1 MGTIT
6 ITGMGSL
13 LTSNNLPW
21 VFAMGNADF
30 TLSEHNNGSRN
41 HMVIGDIVESLLA
54 CYNSA
59 DVPMGINVFGEH
71 YCSPFTIIDDN
82 YNVKVDYN
90 SPSYPSTSLNLYINN
105 RRNVSVSIIS
115 GMSPQVSLVILVTF
129 SDGQKCFLRTNISRT
144 NTIAQIFDNNIT
156 ALSPQGSPT
165 LLPGELTISSNLYVE
180 LSNLGSQWLPTF
192 GYVYD
197 DITVLQDFLNGIQPY
212 VPDTDPFFPGGIS
225 EPGGGGG
232 DFDDPSEDVT
242 DPAVPDISAV
252 DTGFITLFNPS
263 VSQLNSLA
271 SYMWSA
277 GFDLE
282 TFKKIFA
289 NPMDCILG
297 LSILPKIVPAGGS
310 RTVTVGNIST
320 GVSMTVAASQYVKFD
335 CGSVTVKRYSNSF
348 LDYAPYTKVSIY
360 LPFIGIHELSVDDV
374 MNKSVHV
381 KYNIDILSGACAA
394 FVICGGTT
402 LYTYNGQCAASVPVT
417 SGDWSTM
424 INGVIG
430 AVGGALRAAVG
441 GAAVGGLLGAAGA
454 GVASL
459 ASSAMDVAGMKPS
472 IQHSGNMGG
481 MGGMM
486 GVKTPF
492 LIITRP
498 QQAIPG
504 QQNKYTGYPAFVT
517 KELNALEGYTEIEEI
532 HLENIPGTEQEI
544 TEIYNLLKS
553 GVIL

>member
-1 MGTIT
+1 MQLGYILDTVGDTYEGVFRWGLKAPFNKTDLDGNIWSVTINGSSWDFKITRNNTVIAQYNGVSANYDGIGFDLNPYGDLRIVAVNYGSALQGVRASGMFATEPELSEFTINNYLTHNVFLGSWYEPASVGSYGVVHARAKATSGVPWAFGSYGSGTI
-6 ITGMGSL
+6 
-13 LTSNNLPW
+13 SNW
-21 VFAMGNADF
+21 YFMFASDV
-30 TLSEHNNGSRN
+30 TRYLSAS
-41 HMVIGDIVESLLA
+41 IGD
-54 CYNSA
+54 
-59 DVPMGINVFGEH
+59 
-71 YCSPFTIIDDN
+71 
-82 YNVKVDYN
+82 
-90 SPSYPSTSLNLYINN
+90 
-105 RRNVSVSIIS
+105 
-115 GMSPQVSLVILVTF
+115 
-129 SDGQKCFLRTNISRT
+129 
-144 NTIAQIFDNNIT
+144 
-156 ALSPQGSPT
+156 PT
-165 LLPGELTISSNLYVE
+165 PE
-180 LSNLGSQWLPTF
+180 
-192 GYVYD
+192 
-197 DITVLQDFLNGIQPY
+197 
-212 VPDTDPFFPGGIS
+212 DTDPFIPGG
-225 EPGGGGG
+225 ENEHGGGGG
-232 DFDDPSEDVT
+232 DFSDSSEDVT

-277 GFDLE
+277 GFDLD
-282 TFKKIFA
+282 TFKKMFA

-297 LSILPKIVPAGGS
+297 LSILPKIVPSGGS
-310 RTVTVGNIST
+310 RTVMVGNIST

-381 KYNIDILSGACAA
+381 KYNIDILSGACVA

-402 LYTYNGQCAASVPVT
+402 LYTYTGQCAASVPVT
-417 SGDWSTM
+417 SGDWSNM

-430 AVGGALRAAVG
+430 AVGGALKAAVG
-441 GAAVGGLLGAAGA
+441 GAVGGLVGAVGAGA
-454 GVASL
+454 ASL

-472 IQHSGNMGG
+472 VEHSGNMGG

-498 QQAIPG
+498 QQAIPNH
-504 QQNKYTGYPAFVT
+504 QNKYTGYPAFIT
-517 KELNALEGYTEIEEI
+517 KELNELEGYTEVEEI
-532 HLENIPGTEQEI
+532 HLENIPATEQEL

>member
-1 MGTIT
+1 MGFVVTIGCT
-6 ITGMGSL
+6 DGNGVPRAINIPEWGDSTPAESADFPNRVYADMADIVTTTGEAMYAELTYICANALIKEFL
-13 LTSNNLPW
+13 LTKGFVNVYTASELGNKLILPNNNYLQLDSSGTGVYDAVNTIYKDSNGNRLESTANK
-21 VFAMGNADF
+21 AMTICSYSQTQYRGYDTSYCAFGVDVEF
-30 TLSEHNNGSRN
+30 NG
-41 HMVIGDIVESLLA
+41 VE
-54 CYNSA
+54 
-59 DVPMGINVFGEH
+59 
-71 YCSPFTIIDDN
+71 
-82 YNVKVDYN
+82 YNVY
-90 SPSYPSTSLNLYINN
+90 T
-105 RRNVSVSIIS
+105 
-115 GMSPQVSLVILVTF
+115 G
-129 SDGQKCFLRTNISRT
+129 ISRIVKVF
-144 NTIAQIFDNNIT
+144 NSSE
-156 ALSPQGSPT
+156 LS
-165 LLPGELTISSNLYVE
+165 LGELWWNGV
-180 LSNLGSQWLPTF
+180 QPTP
-192 GYVYD
+192 
-197 DITVLQDFLNGIQPY
+197 Q
-212 VPDTDPFFPGGIS
+212 DTDPFSPGGEN

-232 DFDDPSEDVT
+232 DFSDPSEDVT

-277 GFDLE
+277 GFDLD
-282 TFKKIFA
+282 TFKKMFA

-310 RTVTVGNIST
+310 RTVMVGNIST

-360 LPFIGIHELSVDDV
+360 LPFIGIHEMAVDDV

-417 SGDWSTM
+417 SGDWSNM

-430 AVGGALRAAVG
+430 AVGGALKAAVG
-441 GAAVGGLLGAAGA
+441 GAAMGGLVGAVGAGA
-454 GVASL
+454 ASL

-472 IQHSGNMGG
+472 VEHSGNMGG

-517 KELNALEGYTEIEEI
+517 KELNDLEGYTEIEEI

-544 TEIYNLLKS
+544 TEIYNLLRS

>member
-1 MGTIT
+1 MAMIEANIIGYEGRIIPTDKGNLIYNIFDLDAPANQGDVVVVNNPNEILNYPIPISIVGSNQNGYTPFQYTSEAGSMSLVRNGNRGDLSWTYLGVPYTSTLNQLSNGDYRVTEYFFRTSNVNVFTTSGNLFRAITYSDTTDMVTVNTENAFGVFSSSRELRSGTIVT
-6 ITGMGSL
+6 ALTASSL
-13 LTSNNLPW
+13 QLGAFLT
-21 VFAMGNADF
+21 D
-30 TLSEHNNGSRN
+30 
-41 HMVIGDIVESLLA
+41 
-54 CYNSA
+54 
-59 DVPMGINVFGEH
+59 
-71 YCSPFTIIDDN
+71 
-82 YNVKVDYN
+82 
-90 SPSYPSTSLNLYINN
+90 
-105 RRNVSVSIIS
+105 
-115 GMSPQVSLVILVTF
+115 
-129 SDGQKCFLRTNISRT
+129 
-144 NTIAQIFDNNIT
+144 NTIPIPP
-156 ALSPQGSPT
+156 L
-165 LLPGELTISSNLYVE
+165 
-180 LSNLGSQWLPTF
+180 
-192 GYVYD
+192 
-197 DITVLQDFLNGIQPY
+197 
-212 VPDTDPFFPGGIS
+212 DTDPFIPGG
-225 EPGGGGG
+225 ENEHGGGGG
-232 DFDDPSEDVT
+232 DFSDPSEDVT

-277 GFDLE
+277 SFDLE
-282 TFKKIFA
+282 TFKKMFA

-297 LSILPKIVPAGGS
+297 LSILPKIVPSGGS
-310 RTVTVGNIST
+310 RTVMVGNIST

-335 CGSVTVKRYSNSF
+335 CGSVSVKRYSNSF

-381 KYNIDILSGACAA
+381 KYNIDILSGACVA

-402 LYTYNGQCAASVPVT
+402 LYTYTGQCAASVPVT
-417 SGDWSTM
+417 SGDWSNM

-430 AVGGALRAAVG
+430 AVGGALKAAVG
-441 GAAVGGLLGAAGA
+441 GAAVGGLVGAVGAGA
-454 GVASL
+454 ASL

-472 IQHSGNMGG
+472 VEHSGNMGG

-532 HLENIPGTEQEI
+532 HLENIPATEQEL
-544 TEIYNLLKS
+544 TEIYNLLRN

>member
-1 MGTIT
+1 MAEKIYIFNTIPKIGFPTTIDRTLWGDWWHEYIIATGRSDRAAPAFTTNVYNHNDWNGTPATPAVFDLFYFPNGTWLQVSIGR
-6 ITGMGSL
+6 GMQAK
-13 LTSNNLPW
+13 
-21 VFAMGNADF
+21 FRHKQDADT
-30 TLSEHNNGSRN
+30 TLSSTSGATGGSAYAF
-41 HMVIGDIVESLLA
+41 GFSLSFDGE
-54 CYNSA
+54 NITSVSA
-59 DVPMGINVFGEH
+59 ATYSLDTGELQNQLQVWPSTAINVLAQMYRDGE
-71 YCSPFTIIDDN
+71 YT
-82 YNVKVDYN
+82 
-90 SPSYPSTSLNLYINN
+90 
-105 RRNVSVSIIS
+105 
-115 GMSPQVSLVILVTF
+115 VIEA
-129 SDGQKCFLRTNISRT
+129 GQP
-144 NTIAQIFDNNIT
+144 D
-156 ALSPQGSPT
+156 
-165 LLPGELTISSNLYVE
+165 
-180 LSNLGSQWLPTF
+180 
-192 GYVYD
+192 
-197 DITVLQDFLNGIQPY
+197 PY
-212 VPDTDPFFPGGIS
+212 KADPYAPGGES
-225 EPGGGGG
+225 GTGGGGG
-232 DFDDPSEDVT
+232 DFDDLSEDVT

-297 LSILPKIVPAGGS
+297 LSILPKIVPAGSS
-310 RTVTVGNIST
+310 RVVTVGNIST
-320 GVSMTVAASQYVKFD
+320 GVSMTLAASQYVKFD

-402 LYTYNGQCAASVPVT
+402 LYTYTGQCAASVPVT

-430 AVGGALRAAVG
+430 AVGGVIKAAVG
-441 GAAVGGLLGAAGA
+441 GAAVGGLLGAVGAGA
-454 GVASL
+454 ASL

-472 IQHSGNMGG
+472 IEHSGNMGG

-544 TEIYNLLKS
+544 TEIYNLLRN